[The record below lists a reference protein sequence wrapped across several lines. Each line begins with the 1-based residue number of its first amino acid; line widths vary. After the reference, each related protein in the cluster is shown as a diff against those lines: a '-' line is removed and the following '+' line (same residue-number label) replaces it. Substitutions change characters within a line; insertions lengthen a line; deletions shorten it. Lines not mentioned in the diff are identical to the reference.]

1 MGKRGGGSGAR
12 EGKERGGLSRRRKKE
27 RSLERA
33 RGPPSPPHLEPE
45 RRQFDLRSRPP
56 ALRPFPLF
64 DLRRRRLDRLVPC
77 SMLWNRLPPRRLP
90 SLAGLGRCDIGGA
103 TLTAAG
109 VVFVAAVA
117 GIALPSNRLRAAA
130 AFATFGDSAAS
141 MLAVPSAGAD
151 PTEWRSSPSI
161 VEEARKKK
169 RKKKSRFWLGWC
181 CF

>member
-1 MGKRGGGSGAR
+1 
-12 EGKERGGLSRRRKKE
+12 
-27 RSLERA
+27 
-33 RGPPSPPHLEPE
+33 
-45 RRQFDLRSRPP
+45 
-56 ALRPFPLF
+56 
-64 DLRRRRLDRLVPC
+64 
-77 SMLWNRLPPRRLP
+77 
-90 SLAGLGRCDIGGA
+90 LAGLGRCDIGGA

-141 MLAVPSAGAD
+141 VLAVPSAGAD

-169 RKKKSRFWLGWC
+169 KTSRFWLGWC